1 LSSDLTATEDEF
13 YIAHRGSLGH
23 QFGGNRGQEL
33 SIIDDSLP
41 SLLLSTGRLP
51 SNNKAGRICADTLYS
66 GEVMYLD
73 W

>member
-1 LSSDLTATEDEF
+1 MGMWTFQSVWIFDRFFKVS
-13 YIAHRGSLGH
+13 
-23 QFGGNRGQEL
+23 GGNQDQEQ

-41 SLLLSTGRLP
+41 SSLLSIGRLP

>member
-1 LSSDLTATEDEF
+1 LAKKLKCPNV
-13 YIAHRGSLGH
+13 RNVRLLGCH
-23 QFGGNRGQEL
+23 NISGGNRGQEL

-41 SLLLSTGRLP
+41 GSLLSTGRLP

-66 GEVMYLD
+66 SEVVYLD